1 MLLKYLSMLNG
12 VQISELLYR
21 CCCCFCYSNIG
32 ILSPYKKKKK
42 I

>member
-1 MLLKYLSMLNG
+1 MLIG
-12 VQISELLYR
+12 VQVSELLYR
-21 CCCCFCYSNIG
+21 CCFCYSNIG